1 MGPMRNYRRYTTGSG
16 HIVRQ
21 ARGGKPDRSRLVV
34 GLVIVG
40 LIVLFM
46 AYLRTGK
53 KASPANTNSLNFNT
67 NIGAVAARAASLTTA
82 ACPEVLDSANTTD
95 KAVALTFDLGT
106 VAGDLAK
113 TLTALKA
120 TEVPAAFFITGKL
133 VENDRPAVESIH
145 AAGYPIYNH
154 SYDNLKFSK
163 LTTKEV
169 QAQLQ
174 ATDDLIRGVT
184 NLSTKPYARLPFGD
198 SGAETIE
205 AMRSAGYC
213 ALTWMVDGLDISST
227 ATVESVTS
235 RVKTYMKPGGIILL
249 HAGSDLAYLAIPEVR
264 RTLEA
269 LGYRFVSLDELFR
282 LTTPSTTTNVNTSTN
297 ATTNVPA

>member
-1 MGPMRNYRRYTTGSG
+1 MGRMRNYRRYTTGSG
-16 HIVRQ
+16 HIVRRTQ
-21 ARGGKPDRSRLVV
+21 GRKPDHSRVV
-34 GLVIVG
+34 IGVVIVG

-46 AYLRTGK
+46 AYLRMGK
-53 KASPANTNSLNFNT
+53 KVTPTNTNSLNFNT
-67 NIGAVAARAASLTTA
+67 NTSAVPARVASLSTA
-82 ACPEVLDSANTTD
+82 ACPEVLDRANTAD

-120 TEVPAAFFITGKL
+120 TEIPATFFVTGKL
-133 VENDRPAVESIH
+133 VENDRPAVDSIH

-163 LTTKEV
+163 LTAKEV

-174 ATDDLIRGVT
+174 ATDELIRGAT
-184 NLSTKPYARLPFGD
+184 NISTKPYARLPFGD
-198 SGAETIE
+198 SGPETLE

-213 ALTWMVDGLDISST
+213 AITWTVDGLDISST
-227 ATVESVTS
+227 ATVESVTN

-269 LGYRFVSLDELFR
+269 QGYRFVSLDELFR
-282 LTTPSTTTNVNTSTN
+282 LTTPSTTTNINTSTN
-297 ATTNVPA
+297 TVTNVPA

>member
-1 MGPMRNYRRYTTGSG
+1 MGRMRNYRRYTTGSG
-16 HIVRQ
+16 HIVRH
-21 ARGGKPDRSRLVV
+21 ARRGKPDRSRLVV

-40 LIVLFM
+40 LVVLFM

-53 KASPANTNSLNFNT
+53 KETPTNTNSLNFNT
-67 NIGAVAARAASLTTA
+67 NVTAVPTRATSLTTA

-106 VAGDLAK
+106 VAGDVAK
-113 TLTALKA
+113 TLTAVKA
-120 TEVPAAFFITGKL
+120 AGVPAAFFITGKL
-133 VENDRPAVESIH
+133 VENDRPAVESIRD
-145 AAGYPIYNH
+145 AGYPIYNH

-163 LTTKEV
+163 LTVKEV

-184 NLSTKPYARLPFGD
+184 TISTKPYARLPFGD
-198 SGAETIE
+198 SGTETVE

-213 ALTWMVDGLDISST
+213 ALTWTVDGLDISTT
-227 ATVESVTS
+227 ATVESVTN
-235 RVKTYMKPGGIILL
+235 RVKTYIKPGGIILL
-249 HAGSDLAYLAIPEVR
+249 HAGSDLAYLAVPEVR

-269 LGYRFVSLDELFR
+269 RGYRFVSLDELFR
-282 LTTPSTTTNVNTSTN
+282 LTTPGTTTNANTSTN
-297 ATTNVPA
+297 STTNVPA